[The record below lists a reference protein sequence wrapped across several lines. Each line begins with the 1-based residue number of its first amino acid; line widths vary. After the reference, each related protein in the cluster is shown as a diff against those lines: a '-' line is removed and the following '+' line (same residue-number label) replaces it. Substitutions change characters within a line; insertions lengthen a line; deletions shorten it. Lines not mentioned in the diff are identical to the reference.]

1 MKKTFLIFLAMFFI
15 FATVGWTADATYSAG
30 VYHKAGGDEEV
41 IASGGKITV
50 ESGGIID
57 VESGGYFKIAGTA
70 VTASAAELNKLA
82 VASFNNKS
90 GYVARVNSGETAL
103 EYVAPTA
110 IPIGGTFNNKSKFVC
125 RVNAGETA
133 MECVDPTTI
142 TIGGAFANKSGYY
155 VRVNAGETALEYV
168 APAAIPTVENLG
180 GTFANHSRH
189 KVMVNAGET
198 ALTYVADGEIKAE
211 TGTTYAPVIGDVGRV
226 ITIENDGAITVTI
239 PANSA
244 VAFPTGTEIEFVQKG
259 AGAIT
264 FAITDDTLN
273 VSTHWTKVTNGAW
286 SVVRLRK
293 LTATIWVLTGDLV
306 ASGS

>member
-1 MKKTFLIFLAMFFI
+1 MAELNN
-15 FATVGWTADATYSAG
+15 VTAEGID
-30 VYHKAGGDEEV
+30 GDLV
-41 IASGGKITV
+41 FKDASGNIILRLDAANRKLEIPSGSALDI
-50 ESGGIID
+50 ESGG
-57 VESGGYFKIAGTA
+57 SLKLAGTA
-70 VTASAAELNKLA
+70 ITATAAELNKLA

-110 IPIGGTFNNKSKFVC
+110 IPTGGTFNNKSKFVA

-133 MECVDPTTI
+133 MECVDPTLLE
-142 TIGGAFANKSGYY
+142 IGGAYLNKSGYH
-155 VRVNAGETALEYV
+155 VRVNAAETALEYV
-168 APAAIPTVENLG
+168 APAATPTVENLG

-189 KVMVNAGET
+189 KIRVNAGET
-198 ALTYVADGEIKAE
+198 ALTYVADGEVKAE
-211 TGTTYAPVIGDVGRV
+211 TGTTYAPVVGDEGRV
-226 ITIENDGAITVTI
+226 ITIENDAAITVTV

-244 VAFPTGTEIEFVQKG
+244 VAFPVGTEIEFVQKG

-273 VSTHWTKVTNGAW
+273 VNPAWNKVTNGAW

-293 LTATIWVLTGDLV
+293 LTATVWVLTGDLDAV
-306 ASGS
+306 

>member
-1 MKKTFLIFLAMFFI
+1 MELLNI
-15 FATVGWTADATYSAG
+15 TAEGVDGNLVYRDKSGNIICTWDAANRKMSFP
-30 VYHKAGGDEEV
+30 
-41 IASGGKITV
+41 SGSV
-50 ESGGIID
+50 LD
-57 VESGGYFKIAGTA
+57 VESGGSLKIAGTA
-70 VTASAAELNKLA
+70 ITATAAEINKVA

-110 IPIGGTFNNKSKFVC
+110 IPVGGTFDNKSLFVA
-125 RVNAGETA
+125 RVNSGETA
-133 MECVDPTTI
+133 MECVNPNTL
-142 TIGGAFANKSGYY
+142 TIGGAFTNKSLYH
-155 VRVNAGETALEYV
+155 VRVNSGETALEYV
-168 APAAIPTVENLG
+168 APTATPTVENLG

-189 KVMVNAGET
+189 KIRVNAEET
-198 ALTYVADGEIKAE
+198 ALTYVADGEMKAE
-211 TGTTYAPVIGDVGRV
+211 TGTSYAPVIGDEGRV
-226 ITIENDGAITVTI
+226 ITIENDNPITVTV

-244 VAFPTGTEIEFVQKG
+244 VAFPLGTEIEFVQKG

-293 LTATIWVLTGDLV
+293 LTATVWVITGDLV